1 MDGKTG
7 WGWMEETVPTVSVDT
22 AGLSVL
28 PSSSSSFFFG
38 KIPTCRFGMP
48 YPNDLKQK
56 SWAYFPLR
64 SKPENNKP
72 GHPNTA

>member
-7 WGWMEETVPTVSVDT
+7 WGWMEESVPTVSVDT

-28 PSSSSSFFFG
+28 SSSFC
-38 KIPTCRFGMP
+38 KIPTCLFGMP

-64 SKPENNKP
+64 SKPENIWRE
-72 GHPNTA
+72 

>member
-28 PSSSSSFFFG
+28 PSSSSSFFFWQNTHLSIRNAISERPEAKELGILSSSKQAG
-38 KIPTCRFGMP
+38 K
-48 YPNDLKQK
+48 
-56 SWAYFPLR
+56 
-64 SKPENNKP
+64 
-72 GHPNTA
+72 